1 MARTMVTTEGGL
13 VFAFDGEVVEVFS
26 YDGSRRVHV
35 AQIDAIDVGAGM
47 LGGSSFSIAL
57 KAGQTYA
64 IQARFTDSERS
75 QLEKLV
81 AEVRA
86 AAGV

>member
-1 MARTMVTTEGGL
+1 MAQPIVTEGGL
-13 VFAFDGEVVEVFS
+13 VFSFDGEVVEVFS
-26 YDGSRRVHV
+26 YDDSRRIHV
-35 AQIDAIDVGAGM
+35 AQIGAIDVGEGM

-57 KAGQTYA
+57 KAGQSYA
-64 IQARFTDSERS
+64 IQARFTDGERS

-81 AEVRA
+81 AEVRT